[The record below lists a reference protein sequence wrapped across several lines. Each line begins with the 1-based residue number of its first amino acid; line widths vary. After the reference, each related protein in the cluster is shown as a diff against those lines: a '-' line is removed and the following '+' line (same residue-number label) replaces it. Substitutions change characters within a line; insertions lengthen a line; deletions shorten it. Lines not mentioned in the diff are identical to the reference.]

1 MNTLLLLFALLA
13 IAYMGGCATTPAPV
27 PSQPYENIVQLP
39 TSTPTCFTGDAVVF
53 PEDGQFILYGE
64 TALCGTDLHWRR
76 VFGPDCQTHVEG
88 LEQRI
93 KNLEMELEQWR
104 KPG

>member
-1 MNTLLLLFALLA
+1 MKCLLLFAILLA
-13 IAYMGGCATTPAPV
+13 FACASASPPSPTMVPLPPAP
-27 PSQPYENIVQLP
+27 
-39 TSTPTCFTGDAVVF
+39 TPTCFTGDAVVF

-76 VFGPDCQTHVEG
+76 VFGPDCQTHVDE
-88 LEQRI
+88 LKQRV
-93 KNLEMELEQWR
+93 KDLEMELEQWR